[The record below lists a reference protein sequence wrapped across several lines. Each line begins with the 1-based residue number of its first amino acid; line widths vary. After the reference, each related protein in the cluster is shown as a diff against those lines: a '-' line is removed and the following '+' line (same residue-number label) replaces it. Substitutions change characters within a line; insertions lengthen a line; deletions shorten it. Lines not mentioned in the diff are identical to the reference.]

1 MLNMT
6 MQNYN
11 KNLNTTD
18 NLDDNITTIVNYE
31 RNSSVENTKMATSTY
46 FTIRSQAALG
56 HTGLIYSIAGSVI
69 TGVYDKHGNPQ
80 KDTRD
85 VIGESVVS
93 FIIGEMGPVVGRW
106 LAPKLLG
113 ATTGARAGAVG
124 GWIEAGIG
132 LVAGFIFADDINNLT
147 KEAEGYFSNLFDS
160 IVNHLSTPPKNRLFY
175 NIQPNSL

>member
-46 FTIRSQAALG
+46 FTIRSQAAPG
-56 HTGLIYSIAGSVI
+56 PTGLIYSISGSVI

-93 FIIGEMGPVVGRW
+93 FLIGEIGSALGENVGKAIA
-106 LAPKLLG
+106 LKLLG
-113 ATTGARAGAVG
+113 
-124 GWIEAGIG
+124 
-132 LVAGFIFADDINNLT
+132 
-147 KEAEGYFSNLFDS
+147 LFLLM
-160 IVNHLSTPPKNRLFY
+160 I
-175 NIQPNSL
+175 